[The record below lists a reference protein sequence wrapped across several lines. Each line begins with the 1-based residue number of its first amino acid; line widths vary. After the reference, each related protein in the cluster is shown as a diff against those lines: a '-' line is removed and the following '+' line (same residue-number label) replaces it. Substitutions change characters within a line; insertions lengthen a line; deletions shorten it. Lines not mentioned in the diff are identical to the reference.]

1 MSNFCVGMDTG
12 GDGGDDCIFVQVG
25 SKKGK
30 GPPNV
35 ISTDPL
41 ASNKDLQS

>member
-1 MSNFCVGMDTG
+1 MSNFCVGLDNG
-12 GDGGDDCIFVQVG
+12 GDVGDESVLVQVG

>member
-1 MSNFCVGMDTG
+1 MSNFCVGVDTG
-12 GDGGDDCIFVQVG
+12 GDGCIFVQVG